1 MEDQNT
7 FKGKEHEK
15 MTKKEKQ
22 EKKMRL
28 EEKVKAMLNRGYYTG
43 EIAKA
48 LDIPEALVIRIR
60 GERK

>member
-1 MEDQNT
+1 MNNLNDE
-7 FKGKEHEK
+7 GKEQK
-15 MTKKEKQ
+15 PMTKKEKQ

-28 EEKVKAMLNRGYYTG
+28 EAKVKAMLNAGYYTG

-48 LDIPEALVIRIR
+48 LNITEGRVIQIR

>member
-1 MEDQNT
+1 MNNLNDE
-7 FKGKEHEK
+7 GKEHEK

-28 EEKVKAMLNRGYYTG
+28 EEKVKAMLNAGYYTG

-48 LDIPEALVIRIR
+48 LNITEGRVIQIR

>member
-1 MEDQNT
+1 
-7 FKGKEHEK
+7 
-15 MTKKEKQ
+15 MTKKNKQ
-22 EKKMRL
+22 DKDGSLKK
-28 EEKVKAMLNRGYYTG
+28 KVKAMLNRGYYTG